1 MPRFEHFLQHVGY
14 PEHIARF
21 PPPLKYLRLEPNSLG
36 SAAGIEGL
44 MQRGGGS
51 RPSNRNLKPIEVRG
65 WCREEEVAAL
75 PTAILSLLR

>member
-1 MPRFEHFLQHVGY
+1 MGWNVTNRYSQILTALCCMPRFEHFLQHVGY

-44 MQRGGGS
+44 LQRGGS
-51 RPSNRNLKPIEVRG
+51 RPSNRNRKPIEVRS
-65 WCREEEVAAL
+65 CC
-75 PTAILSLLR
+75 